1 MVIGK
6 KCYNCK
12 YIIFREQK
20 TYFLGKFDLSIFS
33 TRVFLIHKTIWR
45 TKTRNLNK
53 KQLQRSPFVM
63 EGGSEIVKALGL
75 RSFYETIIRDWSH
88 PYWTFSVHAIQA
100 RLFIRVCYRFNYI
113 EFTSKTSTRS
123 NGCEVL
129 GILWNIG
136 SGFVTVNDS
145 ASRSVRQ
152 RSSIAK
158 WRFLRCEFLPIFCL

>member
-1 MVIGK
+1 MLQLQIHHLQGAK
-6 KCYNCK
+6 NL
-12 YIIFREQK
+12 FLREIW
-20 TYFLGKFDLSIFS
+20 FIDFFHSS
-33 TRVFLIHKTIWR
+33 FLIYKTIWR

-75 RSFYETIIRDWSH
+75 RSFYETSIRDWSH

-136 SGFVTVNDS
+136 SRFVTVNDS